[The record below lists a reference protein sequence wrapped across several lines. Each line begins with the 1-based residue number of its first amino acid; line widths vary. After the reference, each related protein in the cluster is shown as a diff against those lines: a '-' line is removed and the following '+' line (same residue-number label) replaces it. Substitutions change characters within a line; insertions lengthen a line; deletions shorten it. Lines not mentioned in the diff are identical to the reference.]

1 MAAVAFRAG
10 RLITRS
16 PNSGFGTGRAPAPS
30 APMPIIKVPASP
42 SRRGILA
49 GSRTVGSPASGTSI
63 GGAGVAGGGVPNPA
77 RDMSAG

>member
-1 MAAVAFRAG
+1 MAAVALRAG

-30 APMPIIKVPASP
+30 APMPIIRAPVSP
-42 SRRGILA
+42 SRRGIRA
-49 GSRTVGSPASGTSI
+49 GSRIVEDPSAGSPTC
-63 GGAGVAGGGVPNPA
+63 GAGSAGGGVPSPT